1 MPREIVFKIK
11 RKVFKT
17 SLTRVDRRKLYGWT
31 ELTAVDEYGAPCS
44 LLSVDEWGKYI
55 IPPGGT
61 GIGILSESGK
71 WVERPELKT
80 LGADGKPALLFKSS
94 FNRLNV
100 LKDKDK
106 VTPQEFL
113 DYDIT
118 DFYELSTATSEM
130 KKAVGNDIYTFEY
143 SYNDSYLPSPAF
155 IMAANDKLY
164 LLVAVKNAFEYLSF
178 DNCESI
184 DESEEEDEL
193 LEDSNGD
200 IDFSMF

>member
-31 ELTAVDEYGAPCS
+31 ELTAVDQYGAPCS
-44 LLSVDEWGKYI
+44 LLSVDESGKFI
-55 IPPGGT
+55 IAAGGT

-71 WVERPELKT
+71 WVERSELKT
-80 LGADGKPALLFKSS
+80 LGADGKPAPLFKSS

-130 KKAVGNDIYTFEY
+130 KKAVSNDIYRFEY
-143 SYNDSYLPSPAF
+143 NYHDSYAPSPAF
-155 IMAANDKLY
+155 IMAANEKLY

-184 DESEEEDEL
+184 DEAEEEEEL
-193 LEDSNGD
+193 LDDDGD